1 MALAAI
7 AIASSNPLHS
17 SSLAFTT
24 STGRGRGGS
33 CCTRTRRRSHCLKI
47 TGSNPAHDSALFQAA
62 HHTVDT
68 YIKSGM
74 VIGLGSGQASGMAIQ
89 YIGLQLGAGALKDI
103 VGIPTS
109 VACASQAARAGIPLG
124 HYEYCSQID
133 FAFDDADILEERT
146 LIAVIGRSRLQAE
159 ESIIQEKAIV
169 NAADKLVFM
178 TTEKQYKS
186 GPDGSIPVLVNPLN
200 WLQAA
205 EEIDDLFLGDAEV
218 WRRPSVGLAGP
229 NGGDFPLV
237 TNEGHNVLDIIFT
250 SPILSLAEVS
260 NSLDEVDGVVDH
272 GIISKFPCTAVI
284 ASESGLSVV
293 DNLPKNAVK
302 EP

>member
-1 MALAAI
+1 MALAMAAI
-7 AIASSNPLHS
+7 AIASPNPMHS
-17 SSLAFTT
+17 SVTISNARER
-24 STGRGRGGS
+24 RG
-33 CCTRTRRRSHCLKI
+33 CCTRRRRRRTPSLKI
-47 TGSNPAHDSALFQAA
+47 TGSSLADGSALFQAA
-62 HHTVDT
+62 HYTVDT

-74 VIGLGSGQASGMAIQ
+74 VIGLGSGIASGMAMQ

-109 VACASQAARAGIPLG
+109 IACASEAAKAGIPLG
-124 HYEYCSQID
+124 HYEDNSQID
-133 FAFDDADILEERT
+133 FAFDDADIIEEKT
-146 LIAVIGRSRLQAE
+146 LISVIGRTRSQGE
-159 ESIIQEKAIV
+159 ESIIQEKSIL

-178 TTEKQYKS
+178 VRENQYKY
-186 GPDGSIPVLVNPLN
+186 GLDGSIPILVNPLN
-200 WLQAA
+200 WMATA

-229 NGGDFPLV
+229 HGGQFPLV
-237 TNEGHNVLDIIFT
+237 TREGHNVIDVIFT

-260 NSLDEVDGVVDH
+260 MSLDNIDGVVEH